1 LRDESPIGKN
11 GKNKGIKTNLGRK
24 SDRFV
29 VEEMSVSCR
38 IDLFTYVKRTFHS
51 RDPIVSHG

>member
-1 LRDESPIGKN
+1 M
-11 GKNKGIKTNLGRK
+11 